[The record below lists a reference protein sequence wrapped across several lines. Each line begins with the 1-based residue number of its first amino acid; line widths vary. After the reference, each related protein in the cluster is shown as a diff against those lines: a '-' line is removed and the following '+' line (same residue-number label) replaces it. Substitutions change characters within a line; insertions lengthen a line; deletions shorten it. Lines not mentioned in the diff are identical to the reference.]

1 METTTTLIA
10 TNPDDAAAGGF
21 IVGGILGSMT
31 IIALVVCIL
40 TIIAGWRILKK
51 AGEPGWKILIPFYN
65 TYIILKIV
73 GLKTWFWFMLA
84 LNILTPIVFSM
95 CRLDTYL
102 IMTGTQQQV
111 QAYVST
117 YNFAQN
123 PMVIVM
129 MVLCILYGVTL
140 TILFSHRLSKVFG
153 HGIGFTLGLIFL
165 QPIFWMILGF
175 DSSKYN
181 KKNLKA

>member
-1 METTTTLIA
+1 MNTPTLISG
-10 TNPDDAAAGGF
+10 NPNEVAAGAFVLGGALSTVL
-21 IVGGILGSMT
+21 IISLIMGILS
-31 IIALVVCIL
+31 
-40 TIIAGWRILKK
+40 IIAGWRILKK

-65 TYIILKIV
+65 YYTILKIV
-73 GLKTWFWFMLA
+73 KLKTWFWFMIA
-84 LNILTPIVFSM
+84 LNVLTVVSFYV
-95 CRLDTYL
+95 CKLDVEL
-102 IMTGTQQQV
+102 LSTGTPEQI
-111 QAYVST
+111 QAYLET

-123 PMVIVM
+123 PMVIVSI
-129 MVLCILYGVTL
+129 VLSMIYGVTL

-165 QPIFWMILGF
+165 QPIFWLILGF